1 MKIISAKKQI
11 RLPRKGVTRLKWGVA
26 GLGNFSEMSFIPTL
40 QKLKKSKVVS
50 LYSSSFERTK
60 HLGKKFA
67 IENKFNN
74 FEQFLDS
81 DIDTV
86 YISSANADHYKQVIA
101 SANAGKNILCEKP
114 LAVNS
119 KQTRDII
126 ETCKKNE
133 VILAVNY
140 LFRFNPLVQKAK
152 EFINKGLLGKVFF
165 ISISFNAYIPP
176 SDNFR
181 FNKYQDGGGVLFDIG
196 THTIDLLKFF
206 GGPFKKVSG
215 ITDNIIYKTEVED
228 FAAANFEFEN
238 GAYGFMST
246 SFIAQKPHRRID
258 IIGHKGNLSI
268 ENVFSRKTVPSKLTI
283 DLIGEAKKTFMKRS
297 DNLLYHLRALQKT
310 FINKTVPENNLG
322 SAAENVEIIEQIL
335 NQ

>member
-1 MKIISAKKQI
+1 MKIISSKRQI
-11 RLPRKGVTRLKWGVA
+11 RLPSKGLKKLKWGIA
-26 GLGNFSEMSFIPTL
+26 GLGHFSESSFIPTI
-40 QKLKKSKVVS
+40 QKLKKSKTIS
-50 LYSSSFERTK
+50 LYSTNLERAK
-60 HLGKKFA
+60 HLCEKFA
-67 IENKFNN
+67 IENKFNS
-74 FEQFLDS
+74 FEEFLES
-81 DIDTV
+81 DINTV
-86 YISSANADHYKQVIA
+86 YISSANADHYKQVID

-119 KQTRDII
+119 TQAKEIT

-133 VILAVNY
+133 VTLAVNY

-165 ISISFNAYIPP
+165 INISFNAYIPP

-181 FNKYQDGGGVLFDIG
+181 FNKYEDGGGVLFDIG
-196 THTIDLLKFF
+196 THTIDLLKYF
-206 GGPFKKVSG
+206 GGPIKNVSG

-268 ENVFSRKTVPSKLTI
+268 ENVFSRKNVPSKLTI

-297 DNLLYHLRALQKT
+297 DNLLYHLKALQKT
-310 FINKTVPENNLG
+310 LINKNVPENTL
-322 SAAENVEIIEQIL
+322 ENAVENIEIIEQIL